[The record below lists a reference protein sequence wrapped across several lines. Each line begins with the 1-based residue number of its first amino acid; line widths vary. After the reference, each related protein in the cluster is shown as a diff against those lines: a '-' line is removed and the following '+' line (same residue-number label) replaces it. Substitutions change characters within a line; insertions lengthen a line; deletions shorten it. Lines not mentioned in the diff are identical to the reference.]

1 MSNNLVVF
9 EISSEVAR
17 KIGGIYTVIK
27 TKSSYIQKYY
37 PNSYYYIGFYDERC
51 TQEVKLLSP
60 PSYLKKIFDELAQH
74 GIYCYY
80 GLWLYAENAPTILV
94 DAKQF
99 SSKLVEYTDDNG
111 TNRHDIQ
118 LNYIKYQLWRYFTI
132 DSLMEKSWD
141 FSENVAWGWAVGIL
155 LEKILNSEEFKTK
168 KVVGQFHEW
177 ITGAALLY
185 CKLKNLPIA
194 CVFTTHATVLGR
206 TLSATGVDVL
216 SLATT
221 SVTPIELSK
230 AYELRVEGKHQ
241 LEVQAAKKADVF
253 TCVSD
258 VVGQEARYILGL
270 YPDKIT
276 INGID
281 LENSI
286 HESEIKNLAN
296 YVRAELLQLA
306 EGVFLPYFTARYDN
320 ALLVFISGRYEFKNK
335 GFDIF
340 LKGLSYAN
348 KEIRTKGTKKDK
360 QIIAFVF
367 TPSSIS
373 GPKVSVIKN
382 YLLIDKISEILDA
395 LPKISPKKHYPNIIE
410 RVENTKNENLYYD
423 LKAMLKNFV
432 KESKDPPISLF
443 DLNYPNDQIIL
454 TCLKEGLNNSSSN
467 PVKVLFYP
475 TYLNPNDGLINMNYS
490 DVIAGMDV
498 GVFPS
503 RYEPFGYTPLEAAL
517 KCNIA
522 VSTNWAGFGRYLLSS
537 KLYNEKAIK
546 ILNLNQS
553 DEKIAQDLGNFFIDL
568 YYSEPEE
575 LFKRKEEAFKMTKL
589 FDWAELVKNYVQ
601 AYNLAVEKFF
611 TSDRKF
617 YPQAL
622 AIGKFS
628 NPLLSAKEKL
638 SFVLYE
644 EKEKDHKHN
653 SKNKKEQKK
662 KLKTKSKK

>member
-1 MSNNLVVF
+1 MTDVVVF
-9 EISSEVAR
+9 EISSEIAR

-51 TQEVKLLSP
+51 TQELRLLP
-60 PSYLKKIFDELAQH
+60 PPPFIKKVFDELSSI
-74 GIYCYY
+74 GIFCYY
-80 GLWLYAENAPTILV
+80 GEWIYANNAPVLLV

-99 SSKLVEYTDDNG
+99 SSKLVEYVDDN
-111 TNRHDIQ
+111 NNKRHDIQ
-118 LNYIKYQLWRYFTI
+118 LNYIKYQLWRHFTI

-141 FSENVAWGWAVGIL
+141 FNENVGWGWAVGIL
-155 LEKILNSEEFKTK
+155 LEKLLETEEFKTK
-168 KVVGQFHEW
+168 KIVAQFHEW
-177 ITGAALLY
+177 ISGAALLY
-185 CKLKNLPIA
+185 CKLRNLPIA

-206 TLSATGVDVL
+206 TLSATGIDVL
-216 SLATT
+216 SLAYN

-230 AYELRVEGKHQ
+230 AYELKVEGKHQ

-253 TCVSD
+253 SCVSE
-258 VVGQEARYILGL
+258 VVGQESRYILGVS
-270 YPDKIT
+270 PDIIT

-286 HESEIKNLAN
+286 HEAQLKNLSS
-296 YVRAELLQLA
+296 YVRSELLQLA
-306 EGVFLPYFTARYDN
+306 EAVFLPFFNARYDN

-348 KEIRTKGTKKDK
+348 KQILSRGITKDK
-360 QIIAFVF
+360 QILAFIF

-373 GPKVSVIKN
+373 GPKISVIKN

-395 LPKISPKKHYPNIIE
+395 LPALSPKKHYANILE
-410 RVENTKNENLYYD
+410 RIENTKNENLYYD

-454 TCLKEGLNNSSSN
+454 TCLKEGLNNSQSN

-517 KCNIA
+517 KYNIA
-522 VSTNWAGFGRYLLSS
+522 VSTNWAGFGRYLISS
-537 KLYNEKAIK
+537 PLYNEKAIK

-553 DEKIAQDLGNFFIDL
+553 EEKIAQDLGNFFVEL
-568 YYSEPEE
+568 YYLEPQE
-575 LFKRKEEAFKMTKL
+575 LFKRKEEAFKMTRL
-589 FDWAELVKNYVQ
+589 FDWANLAKNYVR
-601 AYNLAVEKFF
+601 AYELAISKFF
-611 TSDRKF
+611 TTERKF
-617 YPQAL
+617 YAPPIPL
-622 AIGKFS
+622 KVL
-628 NPLLSAKEKL
+628 NPLNIAKDKL
-638 SFVLYE
+638 AYVVYE
-644 EKEKDHKHN
+644 NKN
-653 SKNKKEQKK
+653 RGINKKTQNTSKKSKSK
-662 KLKTKSKK
+662 KLKKKN